1 MRSIQLFS
9 YFFLMLLMAS
19 FNALA
24 DAVVDD
30 FEGLTNQDK
39 FLYYWYFYDDHKDG
53 GNSTIPGV
61 TKDAAGDFIVAPAAG
76 IGHTGAGLT
85 LPYSLGPIKAGTGS
99 GYNSIGCG
107 AMLCAEGKSIDLTAA
122 TKITFWLK
130 ASAAIGVDFQLATL
144 DIADFS
150 YWHYIA
156 QATTAWTQFTVTL
169 AGTGLGAL
177 AQPTWATVKAT
188 FATSISKVGKL
199 QWQLHSDNVGT
210 ATTGSITLDDIVIT
224 GYTFIPP
231 DLCTTCVGA
240 PGSGTGALLSDME
253 TLPYNRNARGYYW
266 FSYCDGAGRGVAAS
280 EFSAITGGATIDATD
295 PAKST
300 IIIGPTWPKG
310 YSGTNGADIQFT
322 LGKAYTKPPATALI
336 KPFVGVGTNL
346 WDANNSMDVYN
357 ASADG
362 ATGVYFDY
370 MLSGSDTTMVLRC
383 EMYANLLAVEGSVH
397 YIDLPSTGAGVWK
410 GATVLFSKLVQPQW
424 GTVTPVTFDPTIM
437 KKIQWAVQWNAGAT
451 GELGIDNVHML
462 GATKITSDVK
472 YHFSQTR
479 MLNGFT
485 PSISNNMLKV
495 AFNKGMS
502 DVSASLVNTKGAI
515 VAHRVAG
522 NDAIAT
528 MNVSGLSR
536 GVYMLVVKANS
547 KTGAFNKT
555 VPLTIY

>member
-1 MRSIQLFS
+1 MIMRSIQLFS

-130 ASAAIGVDFQLATL
+130 ASAAIGVDFNLVTTDVTDYA
-144 DIADFS
+144 
-150 YWHYIA
+150 YWHNVC

-169 AGTGLGAL
+169 ASTGLGAL
-177 AQPTWATVKAT
+177 SQPTWGVKAT
-188 FATSISKVGKL
+188 WATSISKVGKL

-210 ATTGSITLDDIVIT
+210 ATTGSITLDDIVIA

-231 DLCTTCVGA
+231 DLCTACVGN

-253 TLPYNRNARGYYW
+253 TLPYSRNARGYYW

-280 EFSAITGGATIDATD
+280 EFSAITGGATIDAVD

-310 YSGTNGADIQFT
+310 YNGSNGADIQFT
-322 LGKAYTKPPATALI
+322 LGKAYTKTTGGSTI
-336 KPFVGVGTNL
+336 KPFVGIGTNVASDL
-346 WDANNSMDVYN
+346 GTDLYN
-357 ASADG
+357 AQADG
-362 ATGVYFDY
+362 ATGIYFDY
-370 MLSGSDTTMVLRC
+370 TLSGSSADMFVRL
-383 EMYANLLAVEGSVH
+383 EVYANLIAVEGAVH

-410 GATVLFSKLVQPQW
+410 GATVPFSKLVLQDWQ
-424 GTVTPVTFDPTIM
+424 GVTQVALDATIM
-437 KKIQWAVQWNAGAT
+437 KKIQWAVQWDAGAT